1 MRIACVDSIKNNAL
15 KISVNIFRGILAIV
29 FIFSGFVKLNDP
41 NGMLYKLQE
50 YLQYIGISN
59 LFSEFWVLLASISL
73 GVVELWIGTCLL
85 VGIRKHKTSLL
96 ALCFMAFM
104 TLLTVWIVIANPV
117 SDCGCFGDAIVL
129 SNLETLA
136 KNLLLLPMAVAVYK
150 WNRKIIGL
158 VGSRVEWVM
167 SVYVLLFGLAF
178 AIYCYRML
186 PVFDFRPYYIGSDLN
201 EGRKI
206 PEGKKPTLYGYVYR
220 MEKDGKI
227 MEFTTDDCLMDSTL
241 TFVDSRLVVKEK
253 GYEPAISPDFQMTNI
268 EDGEDITEQMLN
280 DEQYAFWLVAHQLN
294 QANDGNIDLINEIF
308 DYAQE
313 HGYKFYCLTTSSSED
328 IEVWQERTGAEYP
341 FVFVDNT
348 VLRTI
353 VRSNPGMLLVKEGKV
368 LNKWSLNSFPDEY
381 ALTDRLEVLPLGTI
395 NKISIVQKIGWVVA
409 WFICPLLLCYIVGNR
424 LYKKKKQ

>member
-186 PVFDFRPYYIGSDLN
+186 PVFDFRPYYIGADLN

-409 WFICPLLLCYIVGNR
+409 WFICPLLLCCIVGNR